1 MANPRKQ
8 NEPVAGDAIRPAA
21 VAGMFYPENPQVL
34 SRVVHD
40 LLAQTQLT
48 PAAGRFVAGI
58 APHAGY
64 RYSGGVAAHT
74 YALLRRQPPATVVI
88 IAPSHWEYFPFVSV
102 FSGSGYRTPLGEV
115 PVAAALAEQLIQK
128 NENFCATWNGHR
140 VQAEGGEH
148 AIEVQLPFLQHV
160 APASTILPIVM
171 GEQSWDLCEA
181 LGQALAEL
189 AAQTTMAIIA
199 SSDLS
204 HYHSDAEARRRDGY
218 FIELLEAGEPGPLF
232 QALQQRTCEACGAG
246 PIVAALLAARRLG
259 ADQVRV
265 LCYQNSGDTSGD
277 YSRVVGYVS
286 AAFET
291 MP

>member
-1 MANPRKQ
+1 MANPHKQ
-8 NEPVAGDAIRPAA
+8 YEPVAGEAVRAAA

-34 SRVVHD
+34 SRVVND
-40 LLAQTQLT
+40 LLAQTQIESS
-48 PAAGRFVAGI
+48 PGRFVAGI

-64 RYSGGVAAHT
+64 RYSGPVAAHT
-74 YALLRRQPPATVVI
+74 YALLRHQPPATIVL

-102 FSGSGYRTPLGEV
+102 FSGRGYCTPLGEV
-115 PVAAALAEQLIQK
+115 PVAAALAGQLIQK
-128 NENFCATWNGHR
+128 HENFLATWHGHR

-148 AIEVQLPFLQHV
+148 AIEVQLPFVQRV
-160 APASTILPIVM
+160 APDATILPIVM

-189 AAQTTMAIIA
+189 ATETPLAIIA

-204 HYHSDAEARRRDGY
+204 HYHNDAEARRRDGY
-218 FIELLEAGEPGPLF
+218 FIELLQAGEPEPLYE
-232 QALQQRTCEACGAG
+232 ALQQRVCEACGGG

-259 ADQVRV
+259 AAHVRV
-265 LCYQNSGDTSGD
+265 LRYQNSGDTSGD
-277 YSRVVGYVS
+277 YSRVVGYVA
-286 AAFET
+286 AAFER